1 MEEKENTPAQNEQ
14 IVEVAETQPSIFED
28 AVALNSFIHQ
38 VPGLLEICDFAN
50 LPDEQFKEIQTYVTV
65 GIESAYAEPSFKQ
78 ELKRLTDAL
87 SSEDFRMMT
96 TTFAVIDEE
105 LSKLDCID
113 EKKVFLRLIMDS
125 MSTGI
130 TDMYNN
136 PYDIEVPIQ
145 FFGDADQAPLYAHST
160 DAGADV
166 FAAEDFIIPANSF
179 GYSIPLGFALALPRG
194 WQVEVRPRSGLSK
207 KTHMRISNTPGTID
221 AGYRDELALLT
232 DNFGEDLSFKRGDRV
247 CQLVLQPIY
256 RMKFIPTDNVKNVGE
271 DRGGGFG
278 STGS

>member
-1 MEEKENTPAQNEQ
+1 
-14 IVEVAETQPSIFED
+14 
-28 AVALNSFIHQ
+28 
-38 VPGLLEICDFAN
+38 
-50 LPDEQFKEIQTYVTV
+50 
-65 GIESAYAEPSFKQ
+65 
-78 ELKRLTDAL
+78 
-87 SSEDFRMMT
+87 MMT

-166 FAAEDFIIPANSF
+166 FAAEDFIIP
-179 GYSIPLGFALALPRG
+179 
-194 WQVEVRPRSGLSK
+194 
-207 KTHMRISNTPGTID
+207 
-221 AGYRDELALLT
+221 
-232 DNFGEDLSFKRGDRV
+232 
-247 CQLVLQPIY
+247 C
-256 RMKFIPTDNVKNVGE
+256 
-271 DRGGGFG
+271 
-278 STGS
+278 